1 MGDPRLNSLHL
12 EPVRREDYRRAR
24 EQMLNSRGC
33 QTLYAERQEV
43 SDKQERSPTLV
54 CKDGS
59 LPAGATYYLVDR
71 EFQYPLKVGVNTL
84 GRSSDNDV
92 IVEDA
97 FVSRRHCAILVHATK
112 GCELHDTASKNGTLL
127 NGNRI
132 MGPVTLKSGDEI
144 RISNQKYVFLTRSGA
159 PEADQPHITLST

>member
-1 MGDPRLNSLHL
+1 MADPRLNSLHL

-24 EQMLNSRGC
+24 ELLLNARGC

-43 SDKQERSPTLV
+43 GDQQQRSPTLV
-54 CKDGS
+54 CKGAE
-59 LPAGATYYLVDR
+59 LPAGADYYLVDR
-71 EFQYPLKVGVNTL
+71 DFQYPLKVGVNTL

-92 IVEDA
+92 VVEDA

-132 MGPVTLKSGDEI
+132 TGPVTLKPGDEI
-144 RISNQKYVFLTRSGA
+144 RISNQKYTFLSRAGEA
-159 PEADQPHITLST
+159 PADEPHVTLST